1 MNEIFFVVE
10 EAPEGGYVASALVE
24 SIIAEADELDQL
36 YARVRDAIR
45 CHFEEDEM
53 PRVIRLHFTQD
64 EVITL

>member
-10 EAPEGGYVASALVE
+10 AAPEGGYVARALVK
-24 SIIAEADELDQL
+24 SIITEADELDQL
-36 YARVRDAIR
+36 YARVWDAIR